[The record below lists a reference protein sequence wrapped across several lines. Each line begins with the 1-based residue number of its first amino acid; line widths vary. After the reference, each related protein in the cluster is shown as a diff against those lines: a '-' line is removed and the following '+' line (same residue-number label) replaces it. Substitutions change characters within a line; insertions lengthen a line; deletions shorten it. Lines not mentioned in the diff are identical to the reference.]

1 VYGKV
6 RNAKIVT
13 AAAGVAILLA
23 GALLLAGCG
32 SSSGAAGGSSGQL
45 TEASVGAP
53 IYPGAAKAALSQSR
67 PGTGGNG
74 LRPQGST
81 PQGNTPQGSVPSWR
95 GQGTA
100 PNGARNR
107 NTTALWTKDM
117 PSKVAAW
124 YKEHLSRK
132 TGFTEMQ
139 LPSFTDQG
147 SESIAYRFT
156 SGENTVMVMVRSG
169 AEAKGGTSIMISKNN
184 RQLPSFPGSNGGPGG
199 TGQSPYQNQNQSP
212 GQSL

>member
-1 VYGKV
+1 MKRAALV
-6 RNAKIVT
+6 ATIV
-13 AAAGVAILLA
+13 AVLVAGVLIV
-23 GALLLAGCG
+23 AGCG
-32 SSSGAAGGSSGQL
+32 SSTSAGSGGL

-53 IYPGAAKAALSQSR
+53 IYPGATKTDISQMMPSN
-67 PGTGGNG
+67 GN
-74 LRPQGST
+74 RFSPQGST
-81 PQGNTPQGSVPSWR
+81 PQGSTPQGSVPSWR
-95 GQGTA
+95 GQGSA

-184 RQLPSFPGSNGGPGG
+184 GQLPSFPGSNGGPGG

-212 GQSL
+212 GQSF

>member
-1 VYGKV
+1 MKRAALV
-6 RNAKIVT
+6 ATIV
-13 AAAGVAILLA
+13 AVLVAGVLIV
-23 GALLLAGCG
+23 AGCG
-32 SSSGAAGGSSGQL
+32 SSTSAGSGGL

-53 IYPGAAKAALSQSR
+53 IYPGATKTDISQMMPSN
-67 PGTGGNG
+67 GN
-74 LRPQGST
+74 RFSPQGST
-81 PQGNTPQGSVPSWR
+81 PQGSTPQGSTPQGRVPSWR
-95 GQGTA
+95 GQGSA
-100 PNGARNR
+100 PDGARNR

-132 TGFTEMQ
+132 TGYTEMQ
-139 LPSFTDQG
+139 LPSFTSQG

-184 RQLPSFPGSNGGPGG
+184 GQLPSFPGSSGGPGG